1 MMLSAVSYTRAC
13 CDWHRSLPHIY
24 ASIAGGAHLV
34 QHRRRE
40 LLAAVLG
47 AAHAQQDVDQVV
59 GDAQVGGVQAIRQK
73 QAVSITDVAKLAQD
87 GLRKDTREV
96 GSVSVPCWQCQHHPE
111 LAALRAVTAKAKHC
125 KRYANHL
132 HDSGAG
138 MQDRR
143 AALRAEHAFK
153 RTSSATVSPAASSAF
168 AKPTSSPAARAESA
182 TPIACEST

>member
-1 MMLSAVSYTRAC
+1 MPAVT
-13 CDWHRSLPHIY
+13 WHRSLPHIY
-24 ASIAGGAHLV
+24 ASKAGGAHLV

-73 QAVSITDVAKLAQD
+73 QAVRIPDVAKLGQD

-111 LAALRAVTAKAKHC
+111 LAAGAETPRGRFHGSGLQTCAAAHTTILTAA
-125 KRYANHL
+125 RTDA
-132 HDSGAG
+132 A
-138 MQDRR
+138 
-143 AALRAEHAFK
+143 AALEQLPQGF
-153 RTSSATVSPAASSAF
+153 
-168 AKPTSSPAARAESA
+168 
-182 TPIACEST
+182 

>member
-1 MMLSAVSYTRAC
+1 MPAVT
-13 CDWHRSLPHIY
+13 WHRPLPHIY
-24 ASIAGGAHLV
+24 ASKAGGAHLV

-73 QAVSITDVAKLAQD
+73 QAVSIPDVAKVGQD

-111 LAALRAVTAKAKHC
+111 LAALRAVAAKAKHC
-125 KRYANHL
+125 SAMLTTCTILVQACKGLQCVCEAGVVA
-132 HDSGAG
+132 SGPRG
-138 MQDRR
+138 
-143 AALRAEHAFK
+143 
-153 RTSSATVSPAASSAF
+153 
-168 AKPTSSPAARAESA
+168 
-182 TPIACEST
+182 